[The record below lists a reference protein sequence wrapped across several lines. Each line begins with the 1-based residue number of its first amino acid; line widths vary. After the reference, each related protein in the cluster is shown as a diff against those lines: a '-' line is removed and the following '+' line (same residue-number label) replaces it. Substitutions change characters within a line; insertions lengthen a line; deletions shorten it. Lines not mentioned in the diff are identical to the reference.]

1 MCTTTPTCT
10 ICCVCCSALSETK
23 RRSLHACFQTL
34 SGGLGLL
41 QVAGSPS
48 DGPTTNP
55 GVTLDSDSC
64 VSMSHQAP
72 STEDAPEAARAAG
85 ECMTAAREEVG
96 ISQESI
102 STSSDAESAFTAT
115 TLKGTAGT
123 GGRRSSSIWRAVC
136 CHCHC
141 HCLVGAAAVKMLPL
155 PTIPRPRL
163 SSFSLW

>member
-1 MCTTTPTCT
+1 
-10 ICCVCCSALSETK
+10 
-23 RRSLHACFQTL
+23 
-34 SGGLGLL
+34 
-41 QVAGSPS
+41 
-48 DGPTTNP
+48 
-55 GVTLDSDSC
+55 
-64 VSMSHQAP
+64 MSHEAP
-72 STEDAPEAARAAG
+72 STEVAPEAARAAG

-102 STSSDAESAFTAT
+102 STSCDAESAFTAT

-123 GGRRSSSIWRAVC
+123 GGRRSSSTWRAVC
-136 CHCHC
+136 CHC